1 MITEKT
7 CERFFF
13 LDKRFSTSPVVCFT
27 EKHLVPGNGLDE
39 ISYCLPNRSILRSD
53 SQDKY
58 QSALLLFDDNIFEC
72 VDSLCY
78 SGALYAFLV
87 SKSKNQVF
95 NILVYHKN
103 NLPAQRFLEGVRYM
117 VLSKKKSV

>member
-1 MITEKT
+1 MKDF
-7 CERFFF
+7 FFF

-27 EKHLVPGNGLDE
+27 EIHLVPDNGLDE

-117 VLSKKKSV
+117 VL